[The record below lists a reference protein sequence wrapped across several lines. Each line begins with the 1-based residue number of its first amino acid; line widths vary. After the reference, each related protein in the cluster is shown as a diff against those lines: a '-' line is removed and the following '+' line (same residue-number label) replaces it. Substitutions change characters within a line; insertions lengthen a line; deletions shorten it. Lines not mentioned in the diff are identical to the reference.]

1 MKKIIENIVTGILLG
16 GIAAIFIAVVYRIVG
31 WIIGFQ
37 TIKKPAGDG
46 LRHMLNYLIIIT

>member
-31 WIIGFQ
+31 WIIGF
-37 TIKKPAGDG
+37 
-46 LRHMLNYLIIIT
+46 